1 MKLYLKQFDITLNQE
16 YNEISYFEDLDNRIN
31 KRMNQINLLHEII
44 NYNEIDKNYY
54 NLVNS
59 VYEIKPDNELFIRT
73 NIITDNN
80 LTIILKVR
88 SDSYIDNNKLYDFK
102 DIVKMFKNN
111 IITLEN
117 IDITVFNSSKN
128 NSIKRV
134 SNDKLK
140 ELFIYYYNK
149 LSNNMDNKNMINK
162 VKSILSNERLN
173 NDLNELILFTNME
186 MEYLSNKMDNIIL

>member
-88 SDSYIDNNKLYDFK
+88 SDNYIDNNKLYDFK